1 LALPPQN
8 QDAFLREVDE
18 ELRRD
23 QMGQLWRRYGP
34 LAIAVLVIGLAAL
47 GGWLWWQAD
56 QHKKAGQDGELLT
69 QAITD
74 LGQGKEAGVQAKL
87 DTLSASP
94 REAYRAA
101 AKLTK
106 AAVAGEKGDAKAA
119 IVQYKLVADD
129 PANPQPFR
137 DLARVRQTVLE
148 FDTLPPAE
156 VIARMK
162 PLAVA
167 GNPWFGSAGE
177 LVAISYIKLNKPE
190 LAGPLFAAIAK
201 DEQVP
206 ETIRGRAARIAGV
219 LGVDAVAQPATT
231 KEITE

>member
-1 LALPPQN
+1 MAVPPQN

-23 QMGQLWRRYGP
+23 QVGQLWRRYGA
-34 LAIAVLVIGLAAL
+34 LAVAILVLGLAAL

-74 LGQGKEAGVQAKL
+74 LSQGKETGVQAKL

-106 AAVAGEKGDAKAA
+106 AAVVGEKGDVKAA
-119 IVQYKLVADD
+119 VVQYKLVADD
-129 PANPQPFR
+129 PAYPQPFR
-137 DLARVRQTVLE
+137 DLARVRQTALE
-148 FDTLPPAE
+148 FDDLGW
-156 VIARMK
+156 RWR
-162 PLAVA
+162 
-167 GNPWFGSAGE
+167 G
-177 LVAISYIKLNKPE
+177 
-190 LAGPLFAAIAK
+190 
-201 DEQVP
+201 
-206 ETIRGRAARIAGV
+206 IRGSEAPERWWRSPIS
-219 LGVDAVAQPATT
+219 
-231 KEITE
+231 K